1 MLTDFRTSIRLLR
14 QAPGLAFTVV
24 ITLAVTI
31 GANAAVFSVI
41 DKVLVQA
48 SPVDQPDQIV
58 VIWSRERAAAGTI
71 GEISYTTFRRWQT
84 DAHGFQNLA
93 ALGSTT
99 WSLIL
104 REGDPATIPIA
115 AVSASFFPLMG
126 VVPSMGRTLLP
137 EDDQQGSARVA
148 VMSHGSWVRR
158 FAADPNIVGRSLRF
172 QDAVYTIVGVMP
184 DGFDYPR
191 GAELWLPLVP
201 QLVDAGRQWNTDLLT
216 DPGVGMLF
224 VLGRL
229 DSHMTLDAARNDV
242 SALIAQNT
250 MTTFRPGSEAVLTPL
265 DEHVFGNIR
274 PALFALAVCVGLVL
288 LIGCANVSVL
298 FLVRSTTRAHETA
311 IRLAIGA
318 TRWSIVRQSLSDSL
332 VLTILG
338 GAVGLGLAYW
348 TVKILVA
355 LAPADVPRLD
365 SVRFDARTLA
375 FTWTVCLMTATLVGL
390 ATGLQ
395 AARRELSSIINSGG
409 SRLVRSHHL
418 RRAFVVTQVALAL
431 ALLVCAGLVGR
442 SFVNL
447 LRIDVGFNPS
457 HVLTLDVTLPDA
469 PPDRHNLFYG
479 ELLDRVRAMPG
490 VEAAGA
496 VFLRPLEYS
505 GIGQDSPVLIEGQR
519 TDLKSRDWEQN
530 PLVNLESATPEYFRA
545 IGIPIVRGR
554 SFAETDTA
562 RAPRAAIVSENLAR
576 RLWPGQDAIG
586 KRLLPPGMS
595 PDEQGRPPWAT
606 VVGVARNARYRGLTD
621 PRFDLYLPHL
631 QIPGVLVK
639 HLMVRT
645 SGDPLALAAPIRI
658 EAHRLE
664 SSALVERI
672 TAMEDIVAQAT
683 APWRF
688 STRTLGLLSLLAMA
702 LASMGLYAVVSQTVV
717 ERTREIGVR
726 VAIGALPREIVQLVL
741 RDSVALTL
749 AGIGIG
755 LIVALGVGRILAG
768 LLFDVQLIDPS
779 TLAAV
784 AALFIAV
791 STVAIVVPAWRGAHV
806 DPVVALRHE

>member
-1 MLTDFRTSIRLLR
+1 MLTDFRTSVRLLR
-14 QAPGLAFTVV
+14 QAPGLAFAVV
-24 ITLAVTI
+24 STLALTI
-31 GANAAVFSVI
+31 GANTAVFSVI

-48 SPVDQPDQIV
+48 SPVERPDRIV

-71 GEISYTTFRRWQT
+71 GEISYATFRRWQT
-84 DAHGFQNLA
+84 EARGFQNLA
-93 ALGSTT
+93 AVGSTT

-126 VVPSMGRTLLP
+126 VVPSIGRTILP
-137 EDDQQGSARVA
+137 EDDRQGSARVA

-158 FAADPNIVGRSLRF
+158 FGADPGIVGRSLRF

-184 DGFDYPR
+184 EGFDYPR

-201 QLVDAGRQWNTDLLT
+201 QLADAGRQWNTDLLT
-216 DPGVGMLF
+216 DPRVGMLF

-229 DSHMTLDAARNDV
+229 DPHTTLDAARDGV
-242 SALIAQNT
+242 LALIAQSGN
-250 MTTFRPGSEAVLTPL
+250 TTFRSGSEAVLTPL
-265 DEHVFGNIR
+265 DEHIFGNIR
-274 PALFALAVCVGLVL
+274 PALVALAVCVGLVL
-288 LIGCANVSVL
+288 LIGCANVAVL
-298 FLVRSTTRAHETA
+298 FLVRSATRARETA

-332 VLTILG
+332 VLTTLG
-338 GAVGLGLAYW
+338 GVVGLGLAYW
-348 TVKILVA
+348 TVKILVG

-375 FTWTVCLMTATLVGL
+375 FTWTVCLITATFVGL
-390 ATGLQ
+390 APGVQ
-395 AARRELSSIINSGG
+395 AARRDLLPMINGGG
-409 SRLVRSHHL
+409 SRIVRSHRL
-418 RRAFVVTQVALAL
+418 RRAFVITQVALAL

-457 HVLTLDVTLPDA
+457 HVLTMDITIPDA
-469 PPDRHNLFYG
+469 PPERHNAFYQ
-479 ELLDRVRAMPG
+479 ELLARVRAMAG

-505 GIGQDSPVLIEGQR
+505 GIGQDAPLLIEGQR
-519 TDLKSRDWEQN
+519 TDVNVRDWEQN
-530 PLVNLESATPEYFRA
+530 PLVNLESVTPDYFRA
-545 IGIPIVRGR
+545 IGIPIGRGR

-562 RAPRAAIVSENLAR
+562 RAPRVAIVSENLAR
-576 RLWPGQDAIG
+576 RLWPGEDAIG
-586 KRLLPPGMS
+586 KRLLPPWMS
-595 PDEQGRPPWAT
+595 PDEQGRPPWTT

-639 HLMVRT
+639 HVMVRA
-645 SGDPLALAAPIRI
+645 SGDPFALATPIRA

-664 SSALVERI
+664 SSALVERVV
-672 TAMEDIVAQAT
+672 AMEDIVAQAT

-688 STRTLGLLSLLAMA
+688 STWTLGLLSLLAMA
-702 LASMGLYAVVSQTVV
+702 LASLGLYAVVSQTVV

-741 RDSVALTL
+741 RDSVVLTL

-755 LIVALGVGRILAG
+755 LIVALGVGRILTS

-779 TLAAV
+779 TLASV

-791 STVAIVVPAWRGAHV
+791 STVAIIVPAWRGAHV

>member
-14 QAPGLAFTVV
+14 QAPGLAFAVV
-24 ITLAVTI
+24 STLALTI
-31 GANAAVFSVI
+31 GANTAVFSVI

-48 SPVDQPDQIV
+48 SPVERPDRIV
-58 VIWSRERAAAGTI
+58 VIWSRERAAAGSI
-71 GEISYTTFRRWQT
+71 GEISYATFRRWQT
-84 DAHGFQNLA
+84 EARGFQNLA

-126 VVPSMGRTLLP
+126 VVPSMGRTILP
-137 EDDQQGSARVA
+137 EDDRQGSARVA

-158 FAADPNIVGRSLRF
+158 FGADPGIVGRSLRF

-184 DGFDYPR
+184 EGFDYPR

-201 QLVDAGRQWNTDLLT
+201 QLADAGRQWNTDLLT
-216 DPGVGMLF
+216 DPRVGMLF
-224 VLGRL
+224 VLGLL
-229 DSHMTLDAARNDV
+229 DPHTTVDAARDGV
-242 SALIAQNT
+242 LALIAQSGN
-250 MTTFRPGSEAVLTPL
+250 TTFRSGSEAVLTPL
-265 DEHVFGNIR
+265 DEHIFGNIR
-274 PALFALAVCVGLVL
+274 PALVALAVCVGLVL
-288 LIGCANVSVL
+288 LIGCANVAVL
-298 FLVRSTTRAHETA
+298 FLVRSATRARETA

-332 VLTILG
+332 VLTTLSG
-338 GAVGLGLAYW
+338 FVGLGLAYW
-348 TVKILVA
+348 TVKILVG

-375 FTWTVCLMTATLVGL
+375 FSWTVCLTTATFVGL
-390 ATGLQ
+390 APGVQ
-395 AARRELSSIINSGG
+395 AARRDLLPMINGGG
-409 SRLVRSHHL
+409 SRIVRSHHL
-418 RRAFVVTQVALAL
+418 RRAFVITQVALAL
-431 ALLVCAGLVGR
+431 ALLACAGLVGR

-469 PPDRHNLFYG
+469 SPERHNAFYH
-479 ELLDRVRAMPG
+479 ELLARVRAMPG

-496 VFLRPLEYS
+496 AFLRPLEYS
-505 GIGQDSPVLIEGQR
+505 GIGQDAPLLIEGQR
-519 TDLKSRDWEQN
+519 TDVNVRDWEQN
-530 PLVNLESATPEYFRA
+530 PLVNLESVTHEYFRA

-562 RAPRAAIVSENLAR
+562 RAPRVAIVSENLAR
-576 RLWPGQDAIG
+576 RLWPGDDAIG
-586 KRLLPPGMS
+586 KRLLPPWMS
-595 PDEQGRPPWAT
+595 PDEQGRLPWT
-606 VVGVARNARYRGLTD
+606 IVVGVARNARYRGLTD

-639 HLMVRT
+639 HVMVRA
-645 SGDPLALAAPIRI
+645 SGDPFALATPIRA

-664 SSALVERI
+664 SSALVERVV
-672 TAMEDIVAQAT
+672 AMQDIVAQAT

-688 STRTLGLLSLLAMA
+688 STWTLGLLSLLAMV
-702 LASMGLYAVVSQTVV
+702 LASLGLYAVVSQTVV

-741 RDSVALTL
+741 RDTVVLTL

-755 LIVALGVGRILAG
+755 LIVALGVGRILTS

-779 TLAAV
+779 TLASV

-791 STVAIVVPAWRGAHV
+791 STVAIIVPAWRGAHV